1 MAAADLSRKY
11 GDSTEGKKVFK
22 SAAAADSSGD
32 ADKDTDVPLG
42 MTDEEEETK
51 QNFK

>member
-1 MAAADLSRKY
+1 MAAADLSRKQAENI
-11 GDSTEGKKVFK
+11 EGKKVVK

-51 QNFK
+51 